1 MSVEHGADPFG
12 TGGRMD
18 GAERPVAV
26 VTGGAGG
33 MGLATA
39 ALLGRDH
46 RVLITDVRRER
57 LDDAVEQLRRG
68 GASCEARTCDVTSR
82 GEVDELATHAAS
94 LGRVVALVH
103 AAGVSPSMGTA
114 EAIVR
119 INALGTLFVDQAF
132 APVLQEGGSIVNV
145 ASVAGHLTAPF
156 LAPTR
161 SYELAFS
168 DPERLVERVVAR
180 CRVAPRTLRPGMG
193 YSLSKHFVIWLSR
206 RLTGPLGARGV
217 RIVSVSPGSIDT
229 EMGQLEESKGS
240 GALARRSALGRFGT
254 VEEIAEVLAFLASD
268 RPGYLTGTDV
278 LVDGGG
284 RATMS
289 FKDMI
294 EMARR
299 R

>member
-1 MSVEHGADPFG
+1 MSIEHGADPFR
-12 TGGRMD
+12 TGGSAD
-18 GAERPVAV
+18 AAERTVVV

-39 ALLGRDH
+39 ALVGRDH
-46 RVLITDVRRER
+46 LVLITDVRQAQ
-57 LDDAVEQLRRG
+57 LDDAVERLRRG
-68 GASCEARTCDVTSR
+68 GASCEARACDVTSR
-82 GEVDELATHAAS
+82 GEVEELAAHAAS
-94 LGRVVALVH
+94 LGSVVALVH
-103 AAGVSPSMGTA
+103 AAGVSPSMGSA

-119 INALGTLFVDQAF
+119 INALGTLFVDQAV
-132 APVLQEGGSIVNV
+132 APILQEGGSIVNV
-145 ASVAGHLTAPF
+145 ASVAGHLTVPF

-168 DPERLVERVVAR
+168 DPERLLERVVAR
-180 CRVAPRTLRPGMG
+180 CRVAPRKLRPGLG

-229 EMGQLEESKGS
+229 EMGRLEESSGS
-240 GALARRSALGRFGT
+240 GELARRSALGRFGT

-268 RPGYLTGTDV
+268 RPRYLTGTDV

-284 RATMS
+284 RATMT

-294 EMARR
+294 ELARR